1 MLDTLLGWYCK
12 TTLGCRF
19 DTIVFSE
26 SIPANTTDYETTL
39 TDAQDGTDKKNKLT
53 GHNFV
58 VTDLYSVCTTGF
70 VSAKVLPDNEISS
83 KFYLQMYQPV
93 SKTLPVPLLLMADLV
108 VWFGNNEG
116 HINDVYLALDGF
128 WINENMMPSFTLLS
142 ELPATALMNIDLQ
155 TLAMQNIL
163 EMTAAAEGVTAPK
176 EGWGG
181 VAPRPAAFKE
191 FCKRGEERF

>member
-108 VWFGNNEG
+108 VWFDNNEG

-142 ELPATALMNIDLQ
+142 ELPTTALMNIDLQ

-163 EMTAAAEGVTAPK
+163 EMTAAAEGVMAPK

>member
-12 TTLGCRF
+12 TKLGCRF
-19 DTIVFSE
+19 DNIVFSN
-26 SIPANTTDYETTL
+26 SIPANTTNYETTL
-39 TDAQDGTDKKNKLT
+39 TDAQEGTDKKNKLT

-58 VTDLYSVCTTGF
+58 ITDLYSVCTTGF

-83 KFYLQMYQPV
+83 KFYMQMYQPV

-108 VWFGNNEG
+108 VWFDNNEG
-116 HINDVYLALDGF
+116 HTNDVYLAFDGF
-128 WINENMMPSFTLLS
+128 WINENMLPSFTLLS

-176 EGWGG
+176 DGWGG
-181 VAPRPAAFKE
+181 VAPAATTHRE
-191 FCKRGEERF
+191 FCKREDSY

>member
-1 MLDTLLGWYCK
+1 
-12 TTLGCRF
+12 
-19 DTIVFSE
+19 V
-26 SIPANTTDYETTL
+26 TL
-39 TDAQDGTDKKNKLT
+39 TDAQEGTDKKNKLT

-83 KFYLQMYQPV
+83 KFYMQMYQPV

-108 VWFGNNEG
+108 VWFDNNEA
-116 HINDVYLALDGF
+116 HINDVYIAFDGF
-128 WINENMMPSFTLLS
+128 WINENMLPSFTMLS

-181 VAPRPAAFKE
+181 VAPTPAAYRE
-191 FCKRGEERF
+191 FCKRPGRF